1 SLEPGVRVVD
11 VARRHDVVPHQLS
24 FWRRQAREGILA
36 LPFESMPGLSESGD
50 AEPAFVPLAIAAEP
64 SEAVNVLAPLK
75 LREAVSSVLTLT
87 IGPDVVMRVPGDVP
101 VERVVALVRAMRGT
115 A

>member
-1 SLEPGVRVVD
+1 
-11 VARRHDVVPHQLS
+11 
-24 FWRRQAREGILA
+24 
-36 LPFESMPGLSESGD
+36 LP
-50 AEPAFVPLAIAAEP
+50 
-64 SEAVNVLAPLK
+64 
-75 LREAVSSVLTLT
+75 EAVSSVLTLE